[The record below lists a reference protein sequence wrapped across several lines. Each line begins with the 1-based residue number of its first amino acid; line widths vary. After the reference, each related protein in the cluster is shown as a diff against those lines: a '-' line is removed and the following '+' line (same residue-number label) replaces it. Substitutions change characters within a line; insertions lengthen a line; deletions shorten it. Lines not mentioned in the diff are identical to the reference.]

1 MPPLVQN
8 SARISGRYPESDRLV
23 CVHTE
28 LPPAAVRA
36 TQASVGDRVTFTWI
50 TFRDCNEGDEES
62 KKRTEEEV
70 RDVEEITGPHLC
82 SMIA

>member
-1 MPPLVQN
+1 MRN
-8 SARISGRYPESDRLV
+8 SARISGRYPESDIVV

-28 LPPAAVRA
+28 LPPVAVRA

-50 TFRDCNEGDEES
+50 TLRDFSEGVEES
-62 KKRTEEEV
+62 KKRTEEEGSRV
-70 RDVEEITGPHLC
+70 QEITGPHLR